1 MIQTS
6 LTINFLKAFFLIVN
20 TRSLFLNA
28 NAEKSVPLAFVSG
41 LCRRPRDGPAVPGWA
56 LGSAGHAPA
65 LAHGARSSAAAPV
78 PATGQGATGRPRR
91 QCPPEKRVAEGL

>member
-28 NAEKSVPLAFVSG
+28 NAEKSVPLTVVQ
-41 LCRRPRDGPAVPGWA
+41 RPRDGPAVPGWA